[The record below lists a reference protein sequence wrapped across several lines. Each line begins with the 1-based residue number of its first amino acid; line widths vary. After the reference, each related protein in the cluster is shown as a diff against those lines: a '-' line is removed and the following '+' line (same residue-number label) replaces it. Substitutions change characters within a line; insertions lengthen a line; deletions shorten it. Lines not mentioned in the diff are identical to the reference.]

1 MTIWDGSEVLGV
13 RLVREEEMQ
22 NACRTILL
30 KVGIGL
36 LATMCCTC
44 FAKNQEMKLSLG
56 LSDMCF
62 LSCCLSVH
70 EIPGRLRSW

>member
-1 MTIWDGSEVLGV
+1 MELVTVWDGSEVLGV

-22 NACRTILL
+22 NACPTILL
-30 KVGIGL
+30 KVHIGL

-56 LSDMCF
+56 LSNKSF
-62 LSCCLSVH
+62 LLLCLSVY
-70 EIPGRLRSW
+70 EYLDG